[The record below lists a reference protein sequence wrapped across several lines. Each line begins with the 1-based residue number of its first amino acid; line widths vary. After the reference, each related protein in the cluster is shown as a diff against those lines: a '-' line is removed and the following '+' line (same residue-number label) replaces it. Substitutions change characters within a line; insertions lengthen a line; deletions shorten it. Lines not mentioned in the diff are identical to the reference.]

1 MNAALQPSQINKGLW
16 LGLLGIVIFS
26 VTLPLTKLA
35 VGSAAAPQLS
45 PWFVT
50 FGRAAV
56 AGLLSLGYL
65 GVARLRGHRQVPS
78 GRQWGLLAFTA
89 LEVVVGFPLFLALA
103 LQSVPSTHGA
113 VVTGLLPLATAVVA
127 ALWFR
132 QKPSPAFWACAVTGT
147 LLVLTFMVL
156 RSADSSGRIQLHVA
170 DVFLLL
176 AMTSAALGYVGGAR
190 LTPSLG
196 AERVI
201 CWVLVI
207 SLPFTLPLAFVHAP
221 AELQAVK
228 LASWGAFAYLAVFS
242 MWIGFFAWYRGL
254 ALGGAVR
261 VSQVQLVQPFLS
273 MLFAVPLL
281 GERLDAMTVG
291 FGVAVIATVFIGK
304 KMPVNVQTANKSP
317 QKSAVV

>member
-1 MNAALQPSQINKGLW
+1 MSALAQGIDTDPHVNHGLW

-26 VTLPLTKLA
+26 ATLPLTRLA
-35 VGSAAAPQLS
+35 VGPVEAPQLS

-56 AGLLSLGYL
+56 AGILSLIYL
-65 GVARLRGHRQVPS
+65 LAHRARGDRLMPA

-89 LEVVVGFPLFLALA
+89 LGVVAGFPLFLALA
-103 LQSVPSTHGA
+103 LRVVPSTHGA
-113 VVTGLLPLATAVVA
+113 VVIGLLPLATAVVA

-132 QKPSPAFWACAVTGT
+132 QKPSGGFWTCALLGT
-147 LLVLTFMVL
+147 ALVLVFMVL
-156 RSADSSGRIQLHVA
+156 QSFDSAGQFNLHLA
-170 DVFLLL
+170 DLYLLL
-176 AMTSAALGYVGGAR
+176 AMASAALGYVGGAR
-190 LTPSLG
+190 LTPALG

-207 SLPFTLPLAFVHAP
+207 ALPVTLPLAWLHAP
-221 AELQAVK
+221 ADWRIINA
-228 LASWGAFAYLAVFS
+228 ASWWAFAYLAVFS
-242 MWIGFFAWYRGL
+242 MWIGLFVWYRGL

-281 GERLDAMTVG
+281 GERLDAVTVG
-291 FGVAVIATVFIGK
+291 FALAVIATVFVGK
-304 KMPVNVQTANKSP
+304 KMPVNMNDVAR
-317 QKSAVV
+317 

>member
-1 MNAALQPSQINKGLW
+1 MSALVHPADSTLHVNRGLW

-26 VTLPLTKLA
+26 ATLPLTRLA
-35 VGSAAAPQLS
+35 VGPVDAPQLS

-56 AGLLSLGYL
+56 AGILSLAYL
-65 GVARLRGHRQVPS
+65 LAHRVRGDTLTPT

-89 LEVVVGFPLFLALA
+89 LGVVAGFPLFLALA
-103 LQSVPSTHGA
+103 LRVVPSTHGA

-132 QKPSPAFWACAVTGT
+132 QKPSTGFWTCALLGT
-147 LLVLTFMVL
+147 ALVLAFMVL
-156 RSADSSGRIQLHVA
+156 RSFDTAGHFSVHLA

-176 AMTSAALGYVGGAR
+176 AMASAALGYVGGAR
-190 LTPSLG
+190 LTPALG

-201 CWVLVI
+201 CWVLVMA
-207 SLPFTLPLAFVHAP
+207 LPVTLPLSWLHAP
-221 AELQAVK
+221 ADWHAIHA
-228 LASWGAFAYLAVFS
+228 ASWYAFAYLAVFS

-261 VSQVQLVQPFLS
+261 VSQVQLVQPFFS

-281 GERLDAMTVG
+281 GERLDVLTVG
-291 FGVAVIATVFIGK
+291 FALAVIATVFVGK
-304 KMPVNVQTANKSP
+304 KMPVNIAK
-317 QKSAVV
+317 